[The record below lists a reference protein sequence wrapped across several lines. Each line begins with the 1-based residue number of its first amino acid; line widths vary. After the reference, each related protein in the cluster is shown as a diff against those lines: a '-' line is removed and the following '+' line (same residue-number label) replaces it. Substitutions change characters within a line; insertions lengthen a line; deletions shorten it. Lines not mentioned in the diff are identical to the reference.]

1 MKKERGDSMIN
12 CNNVYLT
19 KNELEHLCDH
29 IVDEIWENCG
39 DVDSEELKSLYM
51 ILCKLLNNESINK
64 KKYLSDLETFTL
76 YE

>member
-1 MKKERGDSMIN
+1 MLN

-29 IVDEIWENCG
+29 IVDEIWANCG
-39 DVDSEELKSLYM
+39 DVDSEELKLLYM
-51 ILCKLLNNESINK
+51 ILRKFLNSKIIDE
-64 KKYLSDLETFTL
+64 KKYLSDLEAFTL